1 MCRTLYVALM
11 LIVCPMSLMAL
22 APGETSAN
30 TPHHIADQIQRDSII
45 SVQMPQGLYNRLKPI
60 EPQVKSDESQAPSY
74 GRMAG
79 YRVQVFSGNNSNA
92 KSEGQTRENQ
102 IHLFFPEHN
111 TYLTYGAPYWR
122 LRIGDFRTSEEA
134 ADFAAELKKA
144 FPAFKREITVVRDR
158 VTISQ

>member
-1 MCRTLYVALM
+1 M
-11 LIVCPMSLMAL
+11 LLACPMSLVAL
-22 APGETSAN
+22 AADDTDATTSQ
-30 TPHHIADQIQRDSII
+30 HIADQIQSDSII

-60 EPQVKSDESQAPSY
+60 EPQLKSDEAPAPSY

-79 YRVQVFSGNNSNA
+79 YRVQVFSGNNSKA
-92 KSEGQTRENQ
+92 KSEGQIRENQ

-122 LRIGDFRTSEEA
+122 LRIGDFRTNEEA
-134 ADFAAELKKA
+134 AEFAAALKKA
-144 FPAFKREITVVRDR
+144 FPAFKREIIVVRDR

>member
-1 MCRTLYVALM
+1 MLLACQVSLVAL
-11 LIVCPMSLMAL
+11 A
-22 APGETSAN
+22 AGDTSAN
-30 TPHHIADQIQRDSII
+30 MSQHIADQVQRDSII
-45 SVQMPQGLYNRLKPI
+45 SVQMPQALYNRLKPI
-60 EPQVKSDESQAPSY
+60 EPQVKSDEAQAPSH

-122 LRIGDFRTSEEA
+122 LRIGDFRTNEEA
-134 ADFAAELKKA
+134 ADFAAELKKT

>member
-1 MCRTLYVALM
+1 M
-11 LIVCPMSLMAL
+11 LIVCPMSLMAN

-30 TPHHIADQIQRDSII
+30 TPQHIADQIQSDSII
-45 SVQMPQGLYNRLKPI
+45 SVQMPQGLYNRLKPV
-60 EPQVKSDESQAPSY
+60 EPQVKSDEAPSY

-79 YRVQVFSGNNSNA
+79 YRVQVFSGNNRNA

-134 ADFAAELKKA
+134 ADFAAELKKT

>member
-1 MCRTLYVALM
+1 M
-11 LIVCPMSLMAL
+11 LLACPVSLVAL
-22 APGETSAN
+22 APVDTSAN
-30 TPHHIADQIQRDSII
+30 TNQHIAEQVQSDSII

-60 EPQVKSDESQAPSY
+60 DPQVKSDETPTPSY

-79 YRVQVFSGNNSNA
+79 YRVQVFSGNNNNA

-134 ADFAAELKKA
+134 AEFAAALKKA